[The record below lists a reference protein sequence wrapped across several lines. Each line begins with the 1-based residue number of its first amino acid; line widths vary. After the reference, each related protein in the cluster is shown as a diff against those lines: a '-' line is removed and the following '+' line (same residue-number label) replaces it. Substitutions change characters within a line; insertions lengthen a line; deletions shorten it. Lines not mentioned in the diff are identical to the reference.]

1 VASKAATGS
10 YSQQWTYR
18 ATPILRSLFLA
29 ACAAGLTVHLLW
41 RFDHSL
47 DGLTTTGLAFS
58 VALLVLEAFMA
69 LALAITACAEIM
81 TPYVKV
87 EPVAVPEVELPTVD
101 VFVLISDP
109 KQTPKAAYS
118 LAVASQLD
126 YPRNLVHLYLVGHGK
141 ATENPTALMALA
153 DRTRASWLSSTLDAP
168 AGTSINAALARTGGS
183 LVVFLQAGDAP
194 TPDLLRRVAGNFN
207 TNPRLA
213 YCDVPSFSID
223 GDPMLT
229 DIDVTQRLPNDPGHY
244 FKSCLKA
251 VAGTPSPL
259 GIGLKTVWRR
269 AALSTSGSMT
279 RTNYRPDAVA
289 RIRAAEHEWQRG
301 ITDRPMIATLAPDTV
316 RDYLH
321 LRMAQRLGAIDA
333 VLARDPLFARG
344 LTARERLSWM
354 PAMFASIL
362 PFAWAARIA
371 IPSLAVLLN
380 IPLIAADRTSDAILV
395 SLSGLIIAL
404 IMSGTLFSGIKT
416 LLIGMWSE
424 LLETFLT
431 APSIAMLMRG
441 RDTGDSIP
449 SMDRANGLL
458 VVSFALLLAG
468 TTAGI
473 VALSLKGA
481 PQAAQAAPAALTIF
495 TALFFACLLGAVAEP
510 RQRRMSP
517 RMNRRLQAELLLG
530 GEKILGRLADISVH
544 GARFVADDLVDLP
557 ARALAGVIT
566 LNGPGGKSVLPVQLS
581 RQTETGGRT
590 AFGLSFTG
598 RTVGEFATV
607 VRLAHRSG
615 DAYADLC
622 DSRARPL
629 GLLKLFPILTLRGI
643 GSFVSRLFVR
653 RKSESNAT
661 YVNLGDY
668 KKRGTH

>member
-1 VASKAATGS
+1 MASKAATGS
-10 YSQQWTYR
+10 YSQQWAFR
-18 ATPILRSLFLA
+18 ATPIQRSLFLA
-29 ACAAGLTVHLLW
+29 ACSAGLVVHLLW
-41 RFDHSL
+41 RMDYSL
-47 DGLTTTGLAFS
+47 DGLSTTGLVFS
-58 VALLVLEAFMA
+58 MALLALEAFIA
-69 LALAITACAEIM
+69 LALALTACAEIL
-81 TPYVKV
+81 TPYLRI

-101 VFVLISDP
+101 VFVLVSDP
-109 KQTPKAAYS
+109 KQAPKAAYS

-126 YPRNLVHLYLVGHGK
+126 YPRELVHLYLVGHGK
-141 ATENPTALMALA
+141 ASGNPTALMALA
-153 DRTRASWLSSTLDAP
+153 DRTRASWLPATQDAP
-168 AGTSINAALARTGGS
+168 AGTALNAALARTGGS
-183 LVVFLQAGDAP
+183 LVLMLQAGDAP
-194 TPDLLRRVAGNFN
+194 TPDLLRRMAGNFN
-207 TNPRLA
+207 VNPRLA

-251 VAGTPSPL
+251 IAGTPSPL

-269 AALSTSGSMT
+269 AALSSSGSMT

-301 ITDRPMIATLAPDTV
+301 LAERPMIATLAPDTV

-321 LRMAQRLGAIDA
+321 MRLAQRLGTIDA
-333 VLARDPLFARG
+333 VLARDPLLASG
-344 LTARERLSWM
+344 LTLRERLSWL
-354 PAMFASIL
+354 PAIFSTML
-362 PFAWAARIA
+362 PFAWAGRIA
-371 IPSLAVLLN
+371 IPALAVLLN
-380 IPLIAADRTSDAILV
+380 IPLIAADSSSDAILV

-404 IMSGTLFSGIKT
+404 IMSGTLFSGIRT
-416 LLIGMWSE
+416 LLIAMWSE
-424 LLETFLT
+424 LLETFLA
-431 APSIAMLMRG
+431 APSISMLMRG
-441 RDTGDSIP
+441 RDRGESIP
-449 SMDRANGLL
+449 SIDRANGLL

-481 PQAAQAAPAALTIF
+481 PESAQAASAAMTIF
-495 TALFFACLLGAVAEP
+495 SALFFACLLGAVAEP
-510 RQRRMSP
+510 RQRRLSP
-517 RMNRRLQAELLLG
+517 RMNRRIQAELLLG
-530 GEKILGRLADISVH
+530 GETFFGRLADISVH
-544 GARFVADDLVDLP
+544 GARFVADELVDLP

-581 RQTETGGRT
+581 RQTESGGRT

-622 DSRARPL
+622 DARARPL
-629 GLLKLFPILTLRGI
+629 GLFRLLPVLTLRGL
-643 GSFVSRLFVR
+643 GSFVGRLFSR
-653 RKSESNAT
+653 RTQPNAT
-661 YVNLGDY
+661 YVSLDDF